1 MSRFIRSRRPKG
13 PHCEALSTLCLC
25 THVSHKAPRVF
36 CFCFCFFL
44 TKILFL
50 MWTILKVFIE
60 FGVNIILLLFYTLLF
75 SHEACG
81 VLVPG
86 PGINPAHLHCKAM
99 S

>member
-25 THVSHKAPRVF
+25 TRVTQGPP
-36 CFCFCFFL
+36 CFFFL
-44 TKILFL
+44 TTILFL

-60 FGVNIILLLFYTLLF
+60 FGGNIILLLFYTLLF

>member
-1 MSRFIRSRRPKG
+1 MKLYLLCVCAHVCHTRP
-13 PHCEALSTLCLC
+13 P
-25 THVSHKAPRVF
+25 VF
-36 CFCFCFFL
+36 FFFFL

-60 FGVNIILLLFYTLLF
+60 FGVNIILLLFYSLLF
-75 SHEACG
+75 GHKACG

-86 PGINPAHLHCKAM
+86 PGINPAPLHCKAI